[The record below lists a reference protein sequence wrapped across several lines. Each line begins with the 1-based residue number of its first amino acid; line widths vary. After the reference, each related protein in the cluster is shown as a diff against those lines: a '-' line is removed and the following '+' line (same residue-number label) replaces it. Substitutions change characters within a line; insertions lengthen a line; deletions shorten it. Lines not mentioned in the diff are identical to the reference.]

1 MIYKIWQYQIVK
13 FLFVGVLNTIVGYS
27 LFALFIFLDFHYTI
41 ATLLATL
48 LGVLFNF
55 KSIGTIVFQ
64 SHNNRLIF
72 KFILTYII
80 IYLLNIFGLYILQT
94 LGYTDMYINGLVLI
108 MPLAIISFLLNKY
121 FVFGAKT

>member
-1 MIYKIWQYQIVK
+1 MIYKIRQYQIVK